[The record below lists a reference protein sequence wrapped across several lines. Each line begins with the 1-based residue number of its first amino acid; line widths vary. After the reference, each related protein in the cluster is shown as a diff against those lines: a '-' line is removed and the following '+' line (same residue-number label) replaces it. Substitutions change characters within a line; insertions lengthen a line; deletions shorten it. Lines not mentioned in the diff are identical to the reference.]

1 MPTPL
6 FPEETELQSAAF
18 ADSLFS
24 HLSQDW
30 SWRTES
36 NHQPADYK
44 SAALPLS
51 HASIFFLRRLLFYH
65 IISLLSISFL
75 IFFKIFLFFFLK
87 AQSCCVYNLAL
98 LQNFAN
104 TLLLLTGDMEQS
116 PSVTDCKM
124 MRCEEHLCHS
134 HSMTPVPMAVFSFL
148 FLQIT

>member
-51 HASIFFLRRLLFYH
+51 HTSAMTIDIIANDFEIDEFFQRIGLHVAVKEIKFHCFRVAEGVDPYRFGG
-65 IISLLSISFL
+65 
-75 IFFKIFLFFFLK
+75 
-87 AQSCCVYNLAL
+87 N
-98 LQNFAN
+98 
-104 TLLLLTGDMEQS
+104 LLLGAFTQ
-116 PSVTDCKM
+116 TY
-124 MRCEEHLCHS
+124 R
-134 HSMTPVPMAVFSFL
+134 
-148 FLQIT
+148 QIKI